1 MAFLNLFKKS
11 KKELKREDK
20 RQDKK
25 PALTP
30 VKKADKVKLPDDKKL
45 DDKKKDSKK
54 ATEPRPAKKKGNAKI
69 APNILINPQ
78 ITEKATLLQEQNDY
92 IFKVHKLSTK
102 PEIKKAVEEMYGVN
116 VLGVRTINV
125 PRKSKRLGRSQGW
138 KQGYKKA
145 IVRLSKDQSIEVIPR

>member
-20 RQDKK
+20 RREKK
-25 PALTP
+25 PA
-30 VKKADKVKLPDDKKL
+30 KKAVKVKMPEKKQE
-45 DDKKKDSKK
+45 SKPTAPASAPK
-54 ATEPRPAKKKGNAKI
+54 PAKKKGDAKV
-69 APNILINPQ
+69 APNILITPQ

-92 IFKVHKLSTK
+92 IFKVQKIATK

-116 VLGVRTINV
+116 VIGVRTINV

-145 IVRLSKDQSIEVIPR
+145 IVRLGKDQSIEVIPR